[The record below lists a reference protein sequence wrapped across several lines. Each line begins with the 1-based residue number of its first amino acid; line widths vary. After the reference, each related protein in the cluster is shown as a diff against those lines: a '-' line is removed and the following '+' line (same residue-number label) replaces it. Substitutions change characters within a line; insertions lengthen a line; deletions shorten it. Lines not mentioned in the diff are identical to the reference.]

1 MPGHEATDHKRK
13 SNAGRKRKISPARL
27 DLLCKSISEGN
38 YIKTACV
45 ASGIS
50 EKTYYKYVRQ
60 GDADVELGLDTYF
73 SQFVLATKKA
83 EAEGERALIAIIVT
97 AAKSK
102 LPGSWQAAAWMLER
116 KDPAHFGRR
125 MEIEVT
131 PSKLIEEL
139 RARSQEL
146 AQMKQ
151 GSITVVTT
159 PLLTEA
165 VTPRGRAR
173 STSKASEGII
183 E

>member
-1 MPGHEATDHKRK
+1 MPKGVKKK
-13 SNAGRKRKISPARL
+13 SGKVDQRGLRRRISPARL

-83 EAEGERALIAIIVT
+83 EAEGERALIAIIVS